1 MFERGGSKSL
11 NKRSKIIGDTE
22 SLKVFYRRS
31 YSRTCCSSGNCGE
44 LRRNGDVIG
53 KGLDLIGLTESGG
66 FDLICF
72 LGSFGGEFFGFLG
85 GFGDEI
91 GYSRGGGGGG

>member
-11 NKRSKIIGDTE
+11 NKRSKIISDTK
-22 SLKVFYRRS
+22 SFKVFHRRS
-31 YSRTCCSSGNCGE
+31 YGRTCCGGCNGGE

-53 KGLDLIGLTESGG
+53 KGLDLTGLTESGG

-72 LGSFGGEFFGFLG
+72 LGSFRGEFFGFLG

-91 GYSRGGGGGG
+91 GDSRSGEGGC